1 MIVHK
6 PVLLKE
12 VLEYLQPGP
21 GRHFVDCTVG
31 SGGHAEA
38 ILEAS
43 GETGKLLGIDWDA
56 DAIARSADRLGKFG
70 KRVILVNDSY
80 VNIKKIIAD
89 KSFKK
94 VHGIVIDLGFSLNQI
109 QDSGRGFS
117 FQYDEPLDMRYSLDN
132 HLTAAKILNDYSEE
146 QLARIFRDCGEEPEA
161 RKIARRIVEA
171 RKEKEITR
179 TIQLVQIILNVK
191 KRRTKI
197 HPATKIF
204 QALRI
209 TVNDEL
215 NNIMTT
221 LKDFLDIVEVGGRVV
236 VISFHSLEDR
246 IVKRFFQQEAKGCLC
261 APEVPVCSCAHLP
274 RVKILTKKPV
284 QPTEK
289 EIEENFRSRSAKL
302 RAVERIL

>member
-21 GRHFVDCTVG
+21 GRHFVDCTLG

-38 ILEAS
+38 ILEQN
-43 GETGKLLGIDWDA
+43 GENGKLLGIDWDA

-70 KRVILVNDSY
+70 KRAILVNDSY

-89 KSFKK
+89 KEFKK
-94 VHGIVIDLGFSLNQI
+94 VHGIVVDLGFSLNQI

-132 HLTAAKILNDYSEE
+132 DLTASKILNNYSED
-146 QLARIFRDCGEEPEA
+146 QLTRIFRDYGEESEA
-161 RKIARRIVEA
+161 RKIARKIVEV

-179 TIQLVQIILNVK
+179 TTQLVQIVFGLK

-209 TVNDEL
+209 AVNDEL
-215 NNIMTT
+215 NNIMTV
-221 LKDFLDIVEVGGRVV
+221 LGDFLDVVEVGGRVV

-246 IVKRFFQQEAKGCLC
+246 IVKRYFQQEAKGCLC
-261 APEVPVCSCAHLP
+261 APEIPICSCGHLP

-284 QPTEK
+284 QPTER
-289 EIEENFRSRSAKL
+289 EIEDNFHSRSAKL